1 MINTI
6 SMQTLQIDVTIE
18 YMDSTELYGSHKWT
32 RFSADIDSNDSVISN
47 QRILDFILF
56 FS

>member
-18 YMDSTELYGSHKWT
+18 DMDSTELYGSHKWT

-47 QRILDFILF
+47 QRILDSINM
-56 FS
+56 S